1 MNLLISVGGFM
12 EIFVKHWSI
21 EALFIKAYL
30 PEYVSLFADIEK
42 IDNSV
47 SLNELRNTKIAAS
60 ISKKYHEVKM
70 QEPKGKLE
78 ATTQFWFKIY

>member
-1 MNLLISVGGFM
+1 MLVGSWKFLWSAGAL
-12 EIFVKHWSI
+12 KHW
-21 EALFIKAYL
+21 LFIKAYL
-30 PEYVSLFADIEK
+30 LEYVSLFADIEK

-60 ISKKYHEVKM
+60 ILKKYHDIKM

-78 ATTQFWFKIY
+78 ATAQFWLKIY